1 MTFDELTKRATKMF
15 GRRWK
20 RRLATELDI
29 HLATLYR
36 WEPRE
41 GRRNSPV
48 PNYVDM
54 FFELQEQRNKLKR
67 FAKSLTK

>member
-1 MTFDELTKRATKMF
+1 MTFDELTTRATKLF

-20 RRLATELDI
+20 RKLAEALDI
-29 HLATLYR
+29 HLATVYR

-41 GRRNSPV
+41 GHRNFPV